1 MKKDWKKRLTIAVI
15 DLILAILIVL
25 SVLKI
30 IPFWVP
36 VLYVI
41 IYAVI
46 YFIQKTVTDLIQIKE
61 DESK

>member
-1 MKKDWKKRLTIAVI
+1 MKKDWKKRLTIVVI

>member
-30 IPFWVP
+30 VPFWVP

-41 IYAVI
+41 LYAVI
-46 YFIQKTVTDLIQIKE
+46 YFIQKTVTDLTQIKE